1 MPVGFPSSP
10 TLGQQ
15 YPTVSPRWEWDG
27 VKWVAI
33 ANPLTGFTPVTA
45 RLASITNTD
54 DFLAL
59 RVVSGQLETFLV
71 SASVMQTY
79 MGGTPAATEPSAFT
93 DTMWSAAATATPGE
107 ISFNIIS
114 LPSDGGSAITSLEYR
129 VGTGSAIAFTGTGT
143 GVRVVTAGLTA
154 GVAVDL
160 QVRAVNA
167 VGASAWSDIKNRT
180 PAAAG
185 GGTYEIAA
193 SSASSPGYGD
203 PRTAAIPA
211 GAATGDRILI
221 LFNSTGGTAVTSV
234 TDNLSTSYSAL
245 SIPSAGTDDRAY
257 ISAPL
262 GASIPTTIT
271 IDLASATMIDKADV
285 YILTGASNTVT
296 NHGTLS
302 TGFSSDPR
310 AHNYTTTS
318 SNEFVF
324 GTINFTGGG
333 VTGEGSADGTHT
345 WSLTP
350 AGAYYNRFAIIRS
363 TAGSY
368 SATLAPV
375 GAGSSS
381 SGYWFSLGAA

>member
-1 MPVGFPSSP
+1 MPIGFPSSP
-10 TLGQQ
+10 TVGQE
-15 YPTVSPRWEWDG
+15 YPTVSPKWVWDG

-93 DTMWSAAATATPGE
+93 DTMWSATATATSGE

-154 GVAVDL
+154 GVAADL

-193 SSASSPGYGD
+193 TGSSSPGYGD
-203 PRTAAIPA
+203 PRTAPVPA
-211 GAATGDRILI
+211 GAADGDRLMIV
-221 LFNSTGGTAVTSV
+221 FSVSGGTAVTSV
-234 TDNLSTSYSAL
+234 TDNQSTSYSAL
-245 SIPSAGTDDRAY
+245 SIPSAGADDRVY
-257 ISAPL
+257 LSEPL

-271 IDLASATMIDKADV
+271 IDLASATMVGKADV
-285 YILTGASNTVT
+285 YVLTGASATVA
-296 NHGTLS
+296 NHGTIS
-302 TGFSSDPR
+302 TGWSTDPR
-310 AHNYTTTS
+310 AHAYTTTG

-324 GTINFTGGG
+324 GLVDFTGGG
-333 VTGEGSADGTHT
+333 VTGADSADAAHIWNLNAGSGYLHT
-345 WSLTP
+345 
-350 AGAYYNRFAIIRS
+350 FATVRAS
-363 TAGSY
+363 AGSY

-375 GAGSSS
+375 GAGSPSE
-381 SGYWFSLGAA
+381 GYWFSLGAA